1 VTSYT
6 PTLVRALI
14 AATLC
19 AQFGACS
26 VSEGTIGTM
35 SAPGFVL
42 DGCLEGE
49 SLDASLN
56 ALAIDAC
63 SNLLYVRAQDAKT
76 PLATANGIQFQFPDP
91 DSLKDQLEAGPVDL
105 DVASGQVVLSLF
117 LNRSCPDS
125 YAPLEALSGTVTVTA
140 ITDVT
145 GGNVQL
151 SGDVVIHD
159 TRTGDVVAPSLVF
172 EIDAA
177 DSSYRP
183 MRDYPICP

>member
-1 VTSYT
+1 VTSHI
-6 PTLVRALI
+6 PTMVRVLVATALC
-14 AATLC
+14 TQLL
-19 AQFGACS
+19 ACS
-26 VSEGTIGTM
+26 VSEGTIGSM
-35 SAPGFVL
+35 SAPGFAL

-49 SLDASLN
+49 SLDDSFN

-76 PLATANGIQFQFPDP
+76 PLARANGIQLQFPIS
-91 DSLKDQLEAGPVDL
+91 DSLKEQLEAGPVDL
-105 DVASGQVVLSLF
+105 DVASGQVVVTLF
-117 LNRSCPDS
+117 LNRSCPGS
-125 YAPLEALSGTVTVTA
+125 YAPLEALSGTVTVAA

-151 SGDVVIHD
+151 SGDVVIYD
-159 TRTGDVVAPSLVF
+159 TRTGDVVAPKLVF

>member
-1 VTSYT
+1 
-6 PTLVRALI
+6 
-14 AATLC
+14 
-19 AQFGACS
+19 
-26 VSEGTIGTM
+26 M
-35 SAPGFVL
+35 SAPGFAL

-49 SLDASLN
+49 SLDDSFN

-76 PLATANGIQFQFPDP
+76 PLARANGIQLQFPIS
-91 DSLKDQLEAGPVDL
+91 DSLKEQLEAGPVDL
-105 DVASGQVVLSLF
+105 DVASGQVVVTLF
-117 LNRSCPDS
+117 LNRSCPGS
-125 YAPLEALSGTVTVTA
+125 YAPLEALSGTVTVAA

-151 SGDVVIHD
+151 SGDVVIYD
-159 TRTGDVVAPSLVF
+159 TRTGDVVAPKLVF